1 VRDYGKV
8 QTTFWTSDDIQV
20 LSNDGRMLALY
31 LLTSPHTNLLGCFHL
46 PTGYVS
52 EDLSWDVETVS
63 KGFAE
68 LELKGFATRDA
79 LSKWVVIHKYLKWN
93 AIENPNQGISAGR
106 LFDQVPSKSAVK
118 PLLVKA
124 LREYSKHFPLSIL
137 EEFETLYQTV
147 PKPGAGTGAGTPTE
161 AVAVSGTGHIP
172 SADADVGKKPK
183 VDPNPLNLE
192 TWKAYKQ
199 AYVDRYTV
207 APVRDAEVNAKIKS
221 IVKNLGEEAPAVAAF
236 FVRHNGRKYVEG
248 MHQIGYLKTDYAK
261 LRTEWATQTQMTG
274 SQAAQIDKTQTNLNA
289 FQPLID
295 AALAEEAQLMGGTH
309 G

>member
-1 VRDYGKV
+1 MRDYGKV
-8 QTTFWTSDDIQV
+8 QTTFWTSADIQA

-46 PTGYVS
+46 PSGYVS
-52 EDLSWDVETVS
+52 EDLAWDVETVS

-68 LELKGFATRDA
+68 LELKGFATRDSA
-79 LSKWVVIHKYLKWN
+79 SKWVVIHAYLKWN
-93 AIENPNQGISAGR
+93 PIENPNQGISAGR
-106 LFDQVPSKSAVK
+106 LFEQVPGKSAVK

-124 LREYSKHFPLSIL
+124 LREYAKHFPVGIL
-137 EEFETLYQTV
+137 EDFETLTQTLS
-147 PKPGAGTGAGTPTE
+147 KPGTGAGAGTPTE
-161 AVAVSGTGHIP
+161 AGTVSGTGHIP
-172 SADADVGKKPK
+172 PAGAAGGKKPK
-183 VDPNPLNLE
+183 DDPNPLNLE

-199 AYVDRYTV
+199 AYIERYTV
-207 APVRDAEVNAKIKS
+207 APVRDAEVNAKIKN

-295 AALAEEAQLMGGTH
+295 AALAEEAQLQGAADG
-309 G
+309 